1 MQRTSIYGITNLKN
15 QRFITLVFV
24 SKNSLTVQRKNNF
37 LKKAMPSSH
46 NILQGENKEQTG

>member
-24 SKNSLTVQRKNNF
+24 SKNSLIVQRKNNF

-46 NILQGENKEQTG
+46 NILQGENEEQTG